1 MRDVKKLQLR
11 RCQYLTM
18 RVYYRHLRQAI
29 KFALV
34 DYRKRKLS
42 KDKLVANLATFA
54 QAFNNMVDDT
64 PWRFSLTIGEGA
76 VKLEASHSHESGV
89 PFSEV
94 FHFSS

>member
-1 MRDVKKLQLR
+1 MRDVKQLQLR

-18 RVYYRHLRQAI
+18 RIYYKHLKQAI
-29 KFALV
+29 NFVLA
-34 DYRKRKLS
+34 DYSKRKIS
-42 KDKLVANLATFA
+42 KQQLLINLHTFA
-54 QAFNNMVDDT
+54 QAFNNGVSDT

-76 VKLEASHSHESGV
+76 VKLEASHSHESSV